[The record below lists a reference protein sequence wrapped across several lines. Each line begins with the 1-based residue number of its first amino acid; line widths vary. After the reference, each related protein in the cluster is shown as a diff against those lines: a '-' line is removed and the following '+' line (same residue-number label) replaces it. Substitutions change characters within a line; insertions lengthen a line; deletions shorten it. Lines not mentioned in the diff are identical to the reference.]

1 MGLHILVGLVQLLM
15 TEPPAQTDLSVKE
28 IQIIYWKIPRIG
40 VASGTAGSRSLVD
53 PVRSLSPPSCSVSVC
68 VDFILKYDLPAW
80 CFLAVSDFHHP
91 FIQTPNEKE
100 LPFPNGSKKA
110 AGMGSH
116 GLTRVIHPGQSR
128 SLQPEREPMGQA
140 WVTGAE
146 KQIEV

>member
-28 IQIIYWKIPRIG
+28 IQIIYRKIPRIG

-53 PVRSLSPPSCSVSVC
+53 PVRSLSPPSCSVSLC
-68 VDFILKYDLPAW
+68 VDFILKYELPAW
-80 CFLAVSDFHHP
+80 CSLAVADFHYP
-91 FIQTPNEKE
+91 FIQTPNGKE

-110 AGMGSH
+110 AGMESH
-116 GLTRVIHPGQSR
+116 GLTRVIHPGQSQ
-128 SLQPEREPMGQA
+128 SLRPKREPMGQA

-146 KQIEV
+146 KQMEV